1 METNN
6 TAVALRFPM
15 RRSAAIWV
23 MPEGQAWLVI
33 AAEHGWLHGSRQA
46 ADDDAQWL
54 GRNLGLPIRAVT
66 S

>member
-1 METNN
+1 MENDG
-6 TAVALRFPM
+6 AISRFPP
-15 RRSAAIWV
+15 RRSAAVWV
-23 MPEGQAWLVI
+23 MREGQAWIVI
-33 AAEHGWLHGSRQA
+33 AAEHGWLHGSQQA